1 MFVDDLDNDQAAAM
15 GTGTNPTDTCRFTA
29 SLEHIMFKSPIA
41 KLKRKRNNSLIWV
54 TCTGTYSG
62 WNEASI
68 FEVLPET
75 GRRTFLQAGPREDA
89 DPHASLI
96 AKGADCMIAAFV
108 SVFLHLVKCPTAMY
122 QLKHEVDIAF
132 CKEALSD
139 ILQKETELYTLPFLD
154 AAMKESMRLA
164 MRFDYRRDV
173 PAGGIA
179 VLGHYL
185 PEGTVVQ
192 FHSETLTNN
201 HAIFGEDVSSFRPQ
215 RWLQADLD
223 RQQLRRMEAALL
235 VLRPNMPSSVKAR
248 AAWLELKRAAALI
261 VWKFDVSA
269 VGSLAEVRLIYLSF
283 ILSIMRKCP
292 SKMPFPQ
299 SKNTI
304 SR

>member
-1 MFVDDLDNDQAAAM
+1 
-15 GTGTNPTDTCRFTA
+15 
-29 SLEHIMFKSPIA
+29 
-41 KLKRKRNNSLIWV
+41 
-54 TCTGTYSG
+54 
-62 WNEASI
+62 
-68 FEVLPET
+68 
-75 GRRTFLQAGPREDA
+75 
-89 DPHASLI
+89 
-96 AKGADCMIAAFV
+96 
-108 SVFLHLVKCPTAMY
+108 
-122 QLKHEVDIAF
+122 
-132 CKEALSD
+132 
-139 ILQKETELYTLPFLD
+139 
-154 AAMKESMRLA
+154 MKESMRLA